1 MLSCKPQTGRSLS
14 IESSSESLLRRL
26 SIDCVRNTDN
36 EIQIHNNSSLLSP
49 KNKKIPRRR
58 SVSFQPEQ
66 EVVYY
71 DHERPPLSSN
81 SSEPLKRMS
90 IDFVNLTHDS
100 PIPSHKKKTTLSFR
114 SQSTLYCYDVPEDEL
129 QDWYTDEDEET
140 FKAEAREEVSIFRRI
155 KGGFASIQGQ
165 LTSGDLCIVG
175 LEQQLV
181 SPEFSKKRERTKKLV
196 TYAVL
201 AAQAAPDADCAD
213 KAERIADA
221 SKRFSEWSASKAKM
235 FGDFQY
241 IQSLS

>member
-1 MLSCKPQTGRSLS
+1 MSCKPQGGRSLS
-14 IESSSESLLRRL
+14 IKSSAESLLRRL

-36 EIQIHNNSSLLSP
+36 EVQLHNNSSLLSP
-49 KNKKIPRRR
+49 KKLQRRR
-58 SVSFQPEQ
+58 SVSFRPEQ

-81 SSEPLKRMS
+81 SSESLSLKRRIS
-90 IDFVNLTHDS
+90 FDFVNLTHDS

-114 SQSTLYCYDVPEDEL
+114 SRSTLYCYDVPEDEL
-129 QDWYTDEDEET
+129 QEWYTDEDEET

-201 AAQAAPDADCAD
+201 AAQATSDADCAD
-213 KAERIADA
+213 KAESIANA
-221 SKRFSEWSASKAKM
+221 SKQFSEWSSSKAKM